1 MLKKLNMEYV
11 DIVFTIN
18 VHEKLSFLRKQLDN
32 IQKYVLVEY
41 VVILNAN
48 DLMYNE
54 ILKSDLLEKH
64 KNVKLYPKFIK
75 KKTFDGSL
83 SKGIFLN
90 MEFALNN
97 YKFKYFVILSSRN
110 LFYNQLNK
118 ENYNTLLKIHD
129 KKTFKSINI
138 HEWHWYRFFQTKL
151 AKYVIQ
157 NNMFFGYGHHE
168 GLTFDYVVSK
178 QIVDF
183 LNANEIIKDDL
194 FNFNWCV
201 EEFAFQSIALMFQ
214 DYYYQIG
221 NWPSTR
227 GSHDHIIH
235 ELPKDRYVFKTI
247 RK

>member
-1 MLKKLNMEYV
+1 MEYV

-18 VHEKLSFLRKQLDN
+18 VHENLSFLRKQLDN
-32 IQKYVLVEY
+32 IQKHVFVEY

-54 ILKSDLLEKH
+54 ILKSDLLENH
-64 KNVKLYPKFIK
+64 KNVKLYPKFINK
-75 KKTFDGSL
+75 NICHGSL

-110 LFYNQLNK
+110 LFYNKLNK
-118 ENYNTLLKIHD
+118 ENNNTLLEIHD

-138 HEWHWYRFFQTKL
+138 REWHWFRFFQTKL
-151 AKYVIQ
+151 AKYLIQ
-157 NNMFFGYGHHE
+157 NNMFFGSGHHE

-194 FNFNWCV
+194 FNFNCCV
-201 EEFAFQSIALMFQ
+201 EEFAFQSIALMFKE
-214 DYYYQIG
+214 YYYQIG
-221 NWPSTR
+221 NWPHESR
-227 GSHDHIIH
+227 SDDHRIH
-235 ELPKDRYVFKTI
+235 ELPKDRYVFKSI

>member
-1 MLKKLNMEYV
+1 MEYV

-18 VHEKLSFLRKQLDN
+18 VHEKLGFLRKQLDN
-32 IQKYVLVEY
+32 IQKYVFVKY

-54 ILKSDLLEKH
+54 ILKSDLLESH
-64 KNVKLYPKFIK
+64 KNVKLYPKFINK
-75 KKTFDGSL
+75 NRCHGSL

-97 YKFKYFVILSSRN
+97 YKFEYFVILSSRN
-110 LFYNQLNK
+110 LFYNKLNK
-118 ENYNTLLKIHD
+118 ENNNTLLEIHD

-138 HEWHWYRFFQTKL
+138 REWHWFRFFQTKL
-151 AKYVIQ
+151 AKYLIQ
-157 NNMFFGYGHHE
+157 NNMFFGNGQHE

-201 EEFAFQSIALMFQ
+201 EEFAFQSIALMFKE
-214 DYYYQIG
+214 YYYQIG
-221 NWPSTR
+221 NWPHESR
-227 GSHDHIIH
+227 SDDHRIH
-235 ELPKDRYVFKTI
+235 ELPKDRYVFKSI

>member
-1 MLKKLNMEYV
+1 MEYV

-18 VHEKLSFLRKQLDN
+18 VHEKLGFLRKQLDN
-32 IQKYVLVEY
+32 IQKHVFVKY

-54 ILKSDLLEKH
+54 ILKSDLLENH
-64 KNVKLYPKFIK
+64 KNVKLYPKFINK
-75 KKTFDGSL
+75 NTCHGSL

-90 MEFALNN
+90 MEFALNY

-110 LFYNQLNK
+110 LFYNQLNE
-118 ENYNTLLKIHD
+118 ENCNTLLEIHD

-138 HEWHWYRFFQTKL
+138 REWHWFSFFQTKL
-151 AKYVIQ
+151 AKYLIQ
-157 NNMFFGYGHHE
+157 NNMFFGSGHHE

-194 FNFNWCV
+194 FNFNCCV
-201 EEFAFQSIALMFQ
+201 EEFAFQSIALMFKE
-214 DYYYQIG
+214 YYYQIG
-221 NWPSTR
+221 NWPGESC
-227 GSHDHIIH
+227 SDDHRIH
-235 ELPKDRYVFKTI
+235 ELPRDRYVFKSI